1 MYATYEILPGR
12 IILDYISINGD
23 WLGAER
29 VDIPRNCRDIQSLA
43 YSAASQRA
51 FIKEVR
57 LERISRL

>member
-12 IILDYISINGD
+12 IVLDYTGLNGE

-43 YSAASQRA
+43 YNAASQRA
-51 FIKEVR
+51 AIKDIR
-57 LERISRL
+57 LERVSC